1 MLKSKLVYA
10 TLILIWALSLSSCSV
25 IGGKSEAYKLGVET
39 GQGYTSLKD
48 TADLIDSYIP
58 DESDPEN
65 SVDLNISEEDLK
77 KYCSGLWIIT
87 GITNGI
93 KNSEENKSDYIAGC
107 LDGAGF

>member
-1 MLKSKLVYA
+1 MLKSKLVYS
-10 TLILIWALSLSSCSV
+10 TLILIGALSLSSCSV

>member
-10 TLILIWALSLSSCSV
+10 TLILIGALSLSSCSV

-93 KNSEENKSDYIAGC
+93 KNSEEHKSDYIAGC

>member
-10 TLILIWALSLSSCSV
+10 TLILIGALSLSSCSV

-58 DESDPEN
+58 DETDPEN

>member
-10 TLILIWALSLSSCSV
+10 TLILIGALSLSSCSV

-48 TADLIDSYIP
+48 TADLIDSFIP

>member
-1 MLKSKLVYA
+1 MQKIKIAFTVTVLVA
-10 TLILIWALSLSSCSV
+10 VSTLSGCSV

-39 GQGYTSLKD
+39 GQGYSSLKD

-58 DESDPEN
+58 DETDPET

-77 KYCSGLWIIT
+77 TYCSGLWIIT

-93 KNSEENKSDYIAGC
+93 KNSAENKADYIAGC
-107 LDGAGF
+107 LNGAGF

>member
-1 MLKSKLVYA
+1 MLNPKLAYA
-10 TLILIWALSLSSCSV
+10 TLILVAAVTLSSCSV

-39 GQGYTSLKD
+39 GKQYLSLKD
-48 TADLIDSYIP
+48 ASELVDSYVP
-58 DESDPEN
+58 EEADPEL
-65 SVDLNISEEDLK
+65 SLELNASAEDLK

-93 KNSEENKSDYIAGC
+93 KNSADNKADYVAGC

>member
-1 MLKSKLVYA
+1 MNKVKIARVLIALVA
-10 TLILIWALSLSSCSV
+10 ISTLTGCSV

-39 GQGYTSLKD
+39 GQGYSSLKD
-48 TADLIDSYIP
+48 TADLIDSFVP
-58 DESDPEN
+58 DEADPDSSLE
-65 SVDLNISEEDLK
+65 LNVTAEDIE

-93 KNSEENKSDYIAGC
+93 KNSAENKADYVAGC

>member
-1 MLKSKLVYA
+1 MQRIKIAFTVTVLVA
-10 TLILIWALSLSSCSV
+10 VSTLSGCSV

-39 GQGYTSLKD
+39 GQGYSSLKD
-48 TADLIDSYIP
+48 TADLVDSYIP
-58 DESDPEN
+58 DEGDPET

-77 KYCSGLWIIT
+77 KYCAGLWIIT

-93 KNSEENKSDYIAGC
+93 KNSADNKADYVAGC

>member
-1 MLKSKLVYA
+1 MQRMKVVFTVTVLLAVS
-10 TLILIWALSLSSCSV
+10 TLSGCSV

-39 GQGYTSLKD
+39 GQGYSSLKD

-58 DESDPEN
+58 DETDPET

-93 KNSEENKSDYIAGC
+93 KNSAENKADYVAGC

>member
-1 MLKSKLVYA
+1 MQRMKIVFTVTVLLAVS
-10 TLILIWALSLSSCSV
+10 TLSGCSV

-39 GQGYTSLKD
+39 GQGYSSLKD

-58 DESDPEN
+58 DETDPET
-65 SVDLNISEEDLK
+65 SEDLNISEEYLK

-93 KNSEENKSDYIAGC
+93 KNSAENKADYVAGC

>member
-1 MLKSKLVYA
+1 MQRVKIAVTVIALIAAS
-10 TLILIWALSLSSCSV
+10 TLSGCSV

-39 GQGYTSLKD
+39 GQGYSSLKD
-48 TADLIDSYIP
+48 TADLIDSYVP
-58 DESDPEN
+58 DEAGTETSL
-65 SVDLNISEEDLK
+65 DLSTSEEDLK

-93 KNSEENKSDYIAGC
+93 KNSAENKADYVAGC

>member
-1 MLKSKLVYA
+1 MLKSKLVYG
-10 TLILIWALSLSSCSV
+10 TLILIGALSLSSCSV

-58 DESDPEN
+58 DETDPEN

>member
-1 MLKSKLVYA
+1 MVYA
-10 TLILIWALSLSSCSV
+10 TLILIGALSLSSCSV

>member
-10 TLILIWALSLSSCSV
+10 TLILIGALSLSSCSV

>member
-1 MLKSKLVYA
+1 MFKSKLAVGA
-10 TLILIWALSLSSCSV
+10 ICLTAAMTLTSCSV

-39 GQGYTSLKD
+39 GQGYSSLKD
-48 TADLIDSYIP
+48 TADLIDSYVP
-58 DESDPEN
+58 DESDPET

-93 KNSEENKSDYIAGC
+93 KNSAENKSDYVAGC

>member
-1 MLKSKLVYA
+1 MLKSKLIFGAVCLTA
-10 TLILIWALSLSSCSV
+10 AMTLSSCSV

-39 GQGYTSLKD
+39 GEGYLSLRD

-58 DESDPEN
+58 EETDPG
-65 SVDLNISEEDLK
+65 SSLDLNASEEDLK
-77 KYCSGLWIIT
+77 NYCSGLWIIT

-93 KNSEENKSDYIAGC
+93 RNSAENKADYVAGC